1 MISDDLGKAPSR
13 LRIPPRKLN
22 TVTTCCGQALYQECV
37 IYCEEEAQ
45 LIRFFSA
52 SPEARKTGLAPRTG
66 FSPRHLLP
74 GMKPATGAI
83 TGLLYLFAA
92 PAFAQQDPGVRGGL
106 NNTAGYLQ
114 YQGIPIPHPPVISPN
129 PTTGATITANELA
142 SFNEGINRAGQL
154 ESTCDDCADVT
165 DGSPVTGL
173 GELDPVFPQFHT
185 NSNGLGARHNAD
197 QCFVCHAQ
205 PTLGGSGG
213 FIVPNPGQATPQLP
227 ENPLFRLVP
236 LRFGKRN
243 TVPSFELQYG
253 PIREVRFKY
262 NADGT
267 RDGGVHQLWVV
278 KGITTDPTIPNCA
291 LTQPNF
297 AAQYAAGNLSFRIP
311 LQMLGLGLIESIQD
325 REILSVFNSSASQ
338 RAALGITGHPNRS
351 GNDGTITR
359 FGWKAQNK
367 SITMFAGEAYNVEM
381 GITNEL
387 FPTATEEDPNCQGP
401 DKPEPNDVTRT
412 QSDDVGPPANQSF
425 NNPLH
430 ILADWMQFQ
439 LLMRFTDAPQP
450 ASNPSASAQRGQVV
464 FNNIG
469 CALCHVPQMVTA
481 PVMNSAVLQNRPV
494 NLFSD
499 LLVHHMGAGLA
510 DNIIQGGAGPG
521 QFRTTPLWGVGQRL
535 FFLHDGRT
543 SDLLQAILAHFS
555 LATSESTVSTT
566 STDSSVPS
574 TISVPE
580 YPASEA
586 NAVILKFKA
595 LSVSDQ
601 QAVLDFLRSL

>member
-1 MISDDLGKAPSR
+1 MTGFFSVRQCERPPKSSPFKLGLPSR
-13 LRIPPRKLN
+13 VIP
-22 TVTTCCGQALYQECV
+22 TAAAVA
-37 IYCEEEAQ
+37 
-45 LIRFFSA
+45 
-52 SPEARKTGLAPRTG
+52 
-66 FSPRHLLP
+66 
-74 GMKPATGAI
+74 
-83 TGLLYLFAA
+83 GLLYLLAP

-106 NNTAGYLQ
+106 KNTAGYLQ
-114 YQGIPIPHPPVISPN
+114 YRGIPIPHPPVISPN

-154 ESTCDDCADVT
+154 ESTCDICSDVT
-165 DGSPVTGL
+165 QGGPVVGL
-173 GELDPVFPQFHT
+173 GELDPIFPQFHT

-197 QCFVCHAQ
+197 QCFLCHAQ

-213 FIVPNPGQATPQLP
+213 FLVPNPGQGTPMLP

-236 LRFGKRN
+236 HRFGKQN
-243 TVPSFELQYG
+243 VVPVFEQQFG

-262 NADGT
+262 KPDGT

-278 KGITTDPTIPNCA
+278 TGITTDPTLTNCS

-297 AAQYAAGNLSFRIP
+297 AAQFAAGNLSFRIP
-311 LQMLGLGLIESIQD
+311 LQMLGLGLIDSIQD
-325 REILSVFNSSASQ
+325 REILSHFNATASQ

-387 FPTATEEDPNCQGP
+387 FPTATEEDPGCNGP

-412 QSDDVGPPANQSF
+412 DTTDAINENF
-425 NNPLH
+425 TNPLH

-439 LLMRFTDAPQP
+439 ILMRFTDAPQP
-450 ASNPSASAQRGQVV
+450 DPNPSPSAQRGRTV
-464 FNNIG
+464 FSAIG
-469 CALCHVPQMVTA
+469 CALCHTPQMQTA

-510 DNIIQGGAGPG
+510 DDIIQGAAGPDE
-521 QFRTTPLWGVGQRL
+521 FRTVPLWGVGQRL

-543 SDLLQAILAHFS
+543 SDLLQAVIQHFS
-555 LATSESTVSTT
+555 PSSE
-566 STDSSVPS
+566 D
-574 TISVPE
+574 
-580 YPASEA
+580 YPPSEA
-586 NAVILKFKA
+586 NAVVRRF
-595 LSVSDQ
+595 LSLSATDK
-601 QAVLDFLRSL
+601 QAILDFLRSL